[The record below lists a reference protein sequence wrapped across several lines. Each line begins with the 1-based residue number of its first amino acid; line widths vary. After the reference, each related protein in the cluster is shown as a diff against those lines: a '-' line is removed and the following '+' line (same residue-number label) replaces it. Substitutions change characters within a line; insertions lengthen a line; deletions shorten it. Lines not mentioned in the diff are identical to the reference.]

1 MDKGIKPVVW
11 VRSVEALASHCDEW
25 MTLPMVSMDTEFIR
39 TNTFFPTPALI
50 QLHDGKANY
59 LIDPLAIDDLSAL
72 SRLMQASEVI
82 KAMHACSEDLEVFF
96 HLHGALPENVL
107 DTQVAAAM
115 CSYGY
120 SVGYANLA
128 QQMLSITIPKEETRS
143 DWLKRPLTD
152 AQQAYAALDVE
163 YLFLIARRLL
173 DQLQQQGRLSWVN
186 DDYTTLCERFMA
198 SQQPAC
204 AIDRLKAA
212 WRLQGRQL
220 AILHRL
226 AAWREG
232 VARSRNIPRSW
243 VVPDSALYNI
253 AERAPDHIGQLHAIE
268 GLSASA
274 IRRHGDAMVDEV
286 KQALTL
292 ADEALP
298 PTQPQPLNSEQ
309 RKIAKKLRNCVGALA
324 DEQGIAPELIARRGD
339 YEYMAR
345 ALHQG
350 LSGPAILPGTM
361 TGWRAKMVASVI
373 PENK

>member
-1 MDKGIKPVVW
+1 MHKGIKPVVW
-11 VRSVEALASHCDEW
+11 VRSADALASHCDEW

-39 TNTFFPTPALI
+39 TNTFFPAPALI

-59 LIDPLAIDDLSAL
+59 LIDPLAISDLSAL
-72 SRLMQASEVI
+72 SRLLQSSRVI

-96 HLHGALPENVL
+96 HLHGNLPENVL

-115 CSYGY
+115 CNYGY

-128 QQMLSITIPKEETRS
+128 QQMLSVTIPKEETRS

-163 YLFLIARRLL
+163 YLFLIARRLF
-173 DQLQQQGRLSWVN
+173 DELQAQNRLSWLH
-186 DDYTTLCERFMA
+186 DDYRTLCDRFMA
-198 SQQPAC
+198 SQQPTG

-232 VARSRNIPRSW
+232 VARLRNIPRSW
-243 VVPDSALYNI
+243 VIADNALYDI

-268 GLSASA
+268 GLSPSA
-274 IRRHGDAMVDEV
+274 IRRHGDAVVDEV
-286 KQALTL
+286 KQALSL

-298 PTQPQPLNSEQ
+298 PMQPQPLNSEQ
-309 RKIAKKLRNCVGALA
+309 RKFVKKLRNYVGVLA
-324 DEQGIAPELIARRGD
+324 QEQGIAPELLARRSD
-339 YEYMAR
+339 YEHMAR
-345 ALHQG
+345 ALHSG
-350 LSGPAILPGTM
+350 LSGPAILPETM
-361 TGWRAKMVASVI
+361 TGWRAEMVASVI
-373 PENK
+373 PENL